1 MQTSLSKYE
10 EEQVRRLLADGIS
23 PNKVA
28 RMLGVD
34 PKPVHRIA
42 EAVTGGK

>member
-1 MQTSLSKYE
+1 MLSKYE
-10 EEQVRRLLADGIS
+10 EEQARRLLADGIS

-42 EAVTGGK
+42 EGAK